1 MAQRV
6 LVAFL
11 ALAAVV
17 CAQRRVDPRFSY
29 VRVIAVVPF
38 VGQGTPA
45 DPKRP
50 EYAPW
55 PVSQDHSGILAY
67 YHEPSDDGRFA
78 LVEYVA
84 YNRSALQ
91 AILNDTSI
99 AVFIKG
105 VASKS
110 AIETALKQY
119 RKDFDLDKF
128 GVVMP

>member
-1 MAQRV
+1 MDYAGENTGTGNWDGNG
-6 LVAFL
+6 LDPG
-11 ALAAVV
+11 
-17 CAQRRVDPRFSY
+17 VDPKNETR
-29 VRVIAVVPF
+29 
-38 VGQGTPA
+38 
-45 DPKRP
+45 KL
-50 EYAPW
+50 EKPW

-99 AVFIKG
+99 TVFIKG

-110 AIETALKQY
+110 TIETALKQY